1 MMRIDRG
8 TSTKRNTM
16 LSIMSINVVLFVLL
30 TLAFFDNNPDCTY
43 YVQYYHIIFMYI
55 ARHTDLMS
63 FSKCYYQ
70 VPIEYGN

>member
-16 LSIMSINVVLFVLL
+16 LSIMSINVVLLVLL
-30 TLAFFDNNPDCTY
+30 TLAFFDSNPDCTY
-43 YVQYYHIIFMYI
+43 YILSYIYMYI